1 MPHLFPSPD
10 GGDPALTRRAFC
22 RRVVSL
28 AGTAAVYAA
37 LPAAG
42 RAALAAADDGAV
54 VATEAGKVR
63 GEVIRGIYTFKGVP
77 YGAPTGGARRFM
89 PPQKV
94 AAWTGVREARAYG
107 PVCPQIQ
114 RYRTLHDEETTFL
127 LAPHYDPADED
138 CLNLNVWTPALRE
151 GAGRPVM
158 VWLHGGGCTA
168 WSAQFLSCFDGE
180 NLSRAQDVV
189 VVGINHRLGPLGFLN
204 LAELGGP
211 AYAASG
217 NAGTLDL
224 VAALEWIRD
233 NIARFGGDPHNVTL
247 FGQSG
252 GGSKIGALL
261 AMPGARGLFHKAI
274 VISGTTRGTISAK
287 NATMVAAG
295 VVQELALS
303 RAQVAELQRVPV
315 EQLLAAGDAAV
326 TRLVPP
332 GPPLGGFPPAPW
344 EFGWGPVVDGL
355 ILPEFP
361 FDSAA
366 PACSAEVPLMIGT
379 VLNECMPAFFSRE
392 LESLTLEGLH
402 ARLAPACGVR
412 TAELVAAYRRAYPA
426 VKPVELMSIIYS
438 TYVRRTATTW
448 AELKAAQHAAPA
460 YVYWF
465 TWHTPVLEGRPRSFH
480 CLDLPFIF
488 HNTDRCASMTGGGDG
503 ARALAERMGAACGG
517 FARTGKPDHAGL
529 PQWPAFDAASGPVMM
544 FDAACAVR
552 NDPDGEFRRLN
563 RLALQA
569 QSSLAI

>member
-1 MPHLFPSPD
+1 MPYSVPGPD

-37 LPAAG
+37 LPAGSLAATEDGPEVSTAAG
-42 RAALAAADDGAV
+42 R
-54 VATEAGKVR
+54 
-63 GEVIRGIYTFKGVP
+63 IRGYVSRGIHTFKGVP
-77 YGAPTGGARRFM
+77 YGAPTGGSRRFL

-94 AAWTGVREARAYG
+94 AAWTGVRRALDYG
-107 PVCPQIQ
+107 PVCPQIE
-114 RYRTLHDEETTFL
+114 RYRTLHDEETAYL
-127 LAPHYDPADED
+127 LAPHYDPVAED
-138 CLNLNVWTPALRE
+138 CLNLNLWSPTLRA

-189 VVGINHRLGPLGFLN
+189 VVGVNHRLGPLGFLH

-233 NIARFGGDPHNVTL
+233 NIAGFGGDPRNVTL

-261 AMPGARGLFHKAI
+261 AMPLARGLFHKAI
-274 VISGTTRGTISAK
+274 VISGTTRGTTSAK
-287 NATMVAAG
+287 NATAVAAG
-295 VVQELALS
+295 VLQELALS
-303 RAQVAELQRVPV
+303 RAQVAELSRVPV
-315 EQLLAAGDAAV
+315 AQLLAAGDAAV
-326 TRLVPP
+326 SRLGPP

-361 FDSAA
+361 FDAAA
-366 PACSAEVPLMIGT
+366 PAGSAEVPLMIGT

-392 LESLTLEGLH
+392 LERLTLEGLH
-402 ARLAPACGVR
+402 ARLAPACGAR
-412 TAELVAAYRRAYPA
+412 TAELVSAYRQAYPA

-448 AELKAAQHAAPA
+448 AELKAAQRAAPA

-465 TWHTPVLEGRPRSFH
+465 TWHTPVLAGRPRSFH

-503 ARALAERMGAACGG
+503 ARTLAERMSAACGS

-529 PQWPAFDAASGPVMM
+529 PPWPAFDPASGPVMI
-544 FDAACAVR
+544 FDATCAVR

-563 RLALQA
+563 REALQA
-569 QSSLAI
+569 QPSLAI